1 VEYDLVGALEPGRQ
15 LGALDEALG
24 VRVHAPVDLV
34 QLLLAE
40 RPVPALH
47 PGRHAHLLLHGPL
60 DHLRAVQ
67 PVVRLDALLG
77 EGGQHVGLLP
87 EVEARPEV
95 VHLLEVR
102 ADAVFVPRALPRVH
116 AVRGRAFDVAPVVV
130 QVVLDLVKLFV
141 DRAPIIIKFQDAM
154 LLQMIYEH
162 ILLQII
168 KSMGSERCDA
178 ALTSLRS
185 KVPFLHLTAAL
196 LVAKSKVMKFWTKK
210 SSDG

>member
-1 VEYDLVGALEPGRQ
+1 
-15 LGALDEALG
+15 
-24 VRVHAPVDLV
+24 
-34 QLLLAE
+34 
-40 RPVPALH
+40 
-47 PGRHAHLLLHGPL
+47 
-60 DHLRAVQ
+60 
-67 PVVRLDALLG
+67 
-77 EGGQHVGLLP
+77 
-87 EVEARPEV
+87 
-95 VHLLEVR
+95 
-102 ADAVFVPRALPRVH
+102 
-116 AVRGRAFDVAPVVV
+116 VV

-185 KVPFLHLTAAL
+185 KGLPFLHLTAAL
-196 LVAKSKVMKFWTKK
+196 LVAKSKVMKFWTKT